1 MKEIWL
7 LIQLLTEK
15 LNENGGHLNSF
26 WHYFESAINMF
37 RERKSQI
44 IKQPCISRDT
54 TAVFPNEPTIFSLW
68 LLNGVAMIN
77 GYSENGTFHGPC
89 SIRVR
94 ENSELLETLLKAF
107 VITEPS
113 EQHLR
118 ASLIIVNSLLINWW
132 PQKSAEL
139 LMTYWEF
146 FHKKLSSAFYLNG
159 STPASLAIV
168 G

>member
-7 LIQLLTEK
+7 LIQLLTER
-15 LNENGGHLNSF
+15 LHENGGHLNSF
-26 WHYFESAINMF
+26 WHYFDTTINMF
-37 RERKSQI
+37 RERKYPT

-54 TAVFPNEPTIFSLW
+54 TAVFPNDPTIFSLW
-68 LLNGVAMIN
+68 LLNGVAILN
-77 GYSENGTFHGPC
+77 GFTENGSFHGPI

-94 ENSELLETLLKAF
+94 ENPELLETLLKAF
-107 VITEPS
+107 IVTEPS

-118 ASLIIVNSLLINWW
+118 ASLIIVSSLLVNWW

-139 LMTYWEF
+139 LMTFWEY
-146 FHKKLSSAFYLNG
+146 FHKKLNSTFYLNG
-159 STPASLAIV
+159 STPATLAVV